1 MKRIDTGIGTADAD
15 GDGRFDVLLEN
26 DRAQAAAMTLPPGE
40 STGGPENRHADS
52 DQWLYVVAGEG
63 EVTVDGETAALD
75 AGDLLLIERGETHE
89 IANAADEPLETLNL
103 YVPPE
108 Y

>member
-1 MKRIDTGIGTADAD
+1 MKRTNVDDAD
-15 GDGRFDVLLEN
+15 DWFAVVQGN
-26 DRAQAAAMTLPPGE
+26 DRAQAAAMTLAPGE
-40 STGGPENRHADS
+40 ATGGPENRHADS

-63 EVTVDGETAALD
+63 EATVEGETVPVD
-75 AGDLLLIERGETHE
+75 AGDLLLIEAGERHE
-89 IANAADEPLETLNL
+89 IRGGREPLETLNL